1 MRDLNVFS
9 DNKTIGFIWIV
20 RLNTM
25 NMLLALVYVLNLHI
39 AADESQ
45 QMTFILLFAE
55 NRVIQSNPFWFDEL
69 NNISNSVYIEK
80 IN

>member
-39 AADESQ
+39 AADDSQ

-69 NNISNSVYIEK
+69 NNISNPVYIEK